1 MTDKPLRIAVLRVLT
16 LDDQDKV
23 ARHGRVI
30 EDHFPGVETTS
41 DCIPGH
47 PDGLP
52 NPEAEQAAL
61 PDVRALGRELATEA
75 DVLAISCALDPAVDD
90 LRSDLDIPVVG
101 AGASVA
107 AAALTRGRRVG
118 TLSLE
123 EGSPPTV
130 DTVLGGHLHAAE
142 VVAGAQT
149 TNYLTT
155 SDGRQSIVTA
165 VERLA
170 EAGCD
175 VVAPA
180 CTGITTA
187 GVLPTVRAEV
197 DVDVVDPVVA
207 MGAMAYAAGVEHQEV
222 PATL

>member
-1 MTDKPLRIAVLRVLT
+1 MAMTDKPLRIAVLRVLT
-16 LDDQDKV
+16 LDDQDEI

-30 EDHFPGVETTS
+30 EDCFPGVETTS

-47 PDGLP
+47 PEGLP
-52 NPEAEQAAL
+52 NPDAEQAAL
-61 PDVRALGRELATEA
+61 PDVRALGRELAAEA

-123 EGSPPTV
+123 EGSPPAV

-155 SDGRQSIVTA
+155 SEGRQSIVTA

-180 CTGITTA
+180 CTGITAA
-187 GVLPTVRAEV
+187 GILPTARA
-197 DVDVVDPVVA
+197 DVDVIDPVVA
-207 MGAMAYAAGVEHQEV
+207 MGAMAYAAGVERQGV